1 MPDMLK
7 AVGLMSGTSLD
18 GIDVALVETDGER
31 IGGFGP
37 WRTYPYGAE
46 DRALLFRALEDARVM
61 RHREERPGYVA
72 AAEQLVTHRH
82 IEALRHFL
90 TEVADQ
96 PVDVVGFH
104 GQTVLHRPEQR
115 LTVQIGDGAALAAA
129 LRGFAG
135 SSAPALVYDLRAADV
150 AAGGQGA
157 PLVPVYHRALAR
169 LSPGPQPLLVLN
181 LGGVANIT
189 FIDGETDP
197 VACDTGPANAL
208 IDDFVKLR
216 TGAAYDEGGRV
227 AAAGKVDEAAVA
239 ALMEHPFFRQPPP
252 KSLDRNSFR
261 QWVEQ
266 RAGLGAMS
274 TPDGAATLTAL
285 TAASVAAVLPLL
297 PARPKRVVAAGGG
310 ARNPTLVA
318 MLAQRLG
325 LPVDIA
331 DAVGWSGDALEA
343 QAFGFLAVRSLRGLP
358 LSFPGTTGVPA
369 AQRGGVIVSGMPE
382 KLNGIFRKNEI

>member
-1 MPDMLK
+1 MLK

-18 GIDVALVETDGER
+18 GIDVALIETDGER

-37 WRTYPYGAE
+37 WRTYPYEAE
-46 DRALLFRALEDARVM
+46 DRALFFRALEDARAI
-61 RHREERPGYVA
+61 RHRDERPGAVE
-72 AAEQLVTHRH
+72 AAEHRVTQRH

-90 TEVADQ
+90 MEVARQ

-129 LRGFAG
+129 LRPFAG
-135 SSAPALVYDLRAADV
+135 PSVPALVYDLRAADV
-150 AAGGQGA
+150 VAGGQGA
-157 PLVPVYHRALAR
+157 PLVPVYHRALAK
-169 LSPGPQPLLVLN
+169 LSPGPEPLLVLN
-181 LGGVANIT
+181 LGGVANIS
-189 FIDGETDP
+189 FIDGDADP

-208 IDDFVKLR
+208 IDDFLTLR

-227 AAAGKVDEAAVA
+227 AAAGTVDEAVVA
-239 ALMEHPFFRQPPP
+239 ALMTHPFFRLPPP

-266 RAGLGAMS
+266 RAGLDRMS

-297 PARPKRVVAAGGG
+297 PRRPKRVVVAGGG
-310 ARNPTLVA
+310 ARNPTLVD
-318 MLAQRLG
+318 MLSQRLG
-325 LPVDIA
+325 IPVEVA
-331 DAVGWSGDALEA
+331 DTVGWSGDALEA
-343 QAFGFLAVRSLRGLP
+343 QAFGFLAARALRGLP
-358 LSFPGTTGVPA
+358 LSFPGTTGVPT
-369 AQRGGVIVSGMPE
+369 AQQGGVIIPGMPE
-382 KLNGIFRKNEI
+382 KLNAMFRKNES